1 MPGTMKSS
9 FLEKLLERA
18 PRVGAAELQT
28 HLTRLAEE
36 KGFLETLFNTLQE
49 GMTVLDGEGRLI
61 YWNRAAQR
69 LLNLP
74 DAIEPGTWPLS
85 RSLRGAD
92 WKSLLQEKKSSSG
105 SLEVSYPEHR
115 IYQYALVPLEEE
127 GDGPRHVAVFH
138 DATRERVEAK
148 SAVETGRAEALTM
161 LAAEVAHE
169 IGNPLNSL
177 HLQLQVMEKD
187 LRDLAGV
194 PGDKVR
200 ASLEVCRQEVRRLD
214 GLIARFL
221 RALRPQA
228 AQKQPESAERVL
240 EEGLAPLKA
249 ELQDRKILV
258 EKEVAP
264 GIGPV
269 PMDREQVQQA
279 IYNLGRNAMQ
289 AAGEQGLVRITLR
302 REGDFAVWEF
312 RDNGP
317 GIRPE
322 DLPHLGQPFYTT
334 KHGGTGLG
342 LMIVQRIAREHGG
355 DLQLQSMP
363 GKGTTARLRLPFS
376 EKRVHL
382 LEAKASEGD
391 S

>member
-1 MPGTMKSS
+1 MKSS

-61 YWNRAAQR
+61 YWNRSAQR

-115 IYQYALVPLEEE
+115 ILQYALVPLEEE

-187 LRDLAGV
+187 LRGV
-194 PGDKVR
+194 PGKSVDKVR
-200 ASLEVCRQEVRRLD
+200 LSLDACRQEVRRLD
-214 GLIARFL
+214 GLITRFL

-228 AQKQPESAERVL
+228 AQKHPESAERVL
-240 EEGLAPLKA
+240 EDGLAPLKS
-249 ELQDRKILV
+249 ELEDRKILV
-258 EKEVAP
+258 EKEVQP
-264 GIGPV
+264 GIGLV

-289 AAGEQGLVRITLR
+289 AAGEQGLVRISIR
-302 REGDFAVWEF
+302 RDGDFALWEF

-322 DLPHLGQPFYTT
+322 DLPHVGQPFFTT

-342 LMIVQRIAREHGG
+342 LMIVQRIARDHGG
-355 DLQLQSMP
+355 DLQLQSTP

-382 LEAKASEGD
+382 LEAKASGEVA
-391 S
+391 

>member
-1 MPGTMKSS
+1 MKSS

-36 KGFLETLFNTLQE
+36 KGFLETLFNTLHE
-49 GMTVLDGEGRLI
+49 GVVVLDGEGKLI

-74 DAIEPGTWPLS
+74 EALEAGTWSLG
-85 RSLRGAD
+85 RSLRGID
-92 WKSLLQEKKSSSG
+92 WRGLLQEQKSSSG
-105 SLEVSYPEHR
+105 SLEVSYPEAR
-115 IYQYALVPLEEE
+115 VLQYALVPLEDEA
-127 GDGPRHVAVFH
+127 GAGPRHVAVFH
-138 DATRERVEAK
+138 DATRERVEAR
-148 SAVETGRAEALTM
+148 SAVETGKAEALTL

-187 LRDLAGV
+187 LRNVPEKVAG
-194 PGDKVR
+194 DIR
-200 ASLEVCRQEVRRLD
+200 ASLAVCRQEVRRLD
-214 GLIARFL
+214 GLIAKFL
-221 RALRPQA
+221 RALRPQP
-228 AQKQPESAERVL
+228 AQKQPESAETVM

-249 ELQDRKILV
+249 EIHDRKILL
-258 EKEVAP
+258 EKEVQP

-289 AAGEQGLVRITLR
+289 AAGEQGIVRIALKR
-302 REGDFAVWEF
+302 DGDYAMWEF

-363 GKGTTARLRLPFS
+363 GKGTTARFRLPFS

-382 LEAKASEGD
+382 LEAKSSGVGV
-391 S
+391 

>member
-1 MPGTMKSS
+1 MKSS

-18 PRVGAAELQT
+18 PKVGAAELQT

-36 KGFLETLFNTLQE
+36 KGFLETLFNTLHE
-49 GMTVLDGEGRLI
+49 GVVVLDGEGKLI

-74 DAIEPGTWPLS
+74 ESLEAGTWSLS
-85 RSLRGAD
+85 RSLRGID
-92 WKSLLQEKKSSSG
+92 WRGLLQEQKSSSG
-105 SLEVSYPEHR
+105 SLEVSYPESR
-115 IYQYALVPLEEE
+115 ILQYALVPLEDET
-127 GDGPRHVAVFH
+127 GTGPRHVAVFH
-138 DATRERVEAK
+138 DATRERVEAR
-148 SAVETGRAEALTM
+148 SAVETGKAEALTL

-187 LRDLAGV
+187 LRKAPEKVAGEI
-194 PGDKVR
+194 R
-200 ASLEVCRQEVRRLD
+200 ASLDVCRQEVRRLD

-221 RALRPQA
+221 RALRPQP
-228 AQKQPESAERVL
+228 AQKQLASAEAVM

-249 ELQDRKILV
+249 EFLDRKILL
-258 EKEVAP
+258 EKEVQP

-289 AAGEQGLVRITLR
+289 AAGEQGIVRVALKKD
-302 REGDFAVWEF
+302 GDFAIWEF

-355 DLQLQSMP
+355 DLQLQSMS
-363 GKGTTARLRLPFS
+363 GKGTTARFRLPFS

-382 LEAKASEGD
+382 LEVKSPGVEI
-391 S
+391 

>member
-1 MPGTMKSS
+1 MKSS

-18 PRVGAAELQT
+18 PKVGAAELQT

-36 KGFLETLFNTLQE
+36 KGFLETLFNTLHE
-49 GMTVLDGEGRLI
+49 GVVVLDGEGKLI

-74 DAIEPGTWPLS
+74 ESLEAGTWSLS
-85 RSLRGAD
+85 RSLRGID
-92 WKSLLQEKKSSSG
+92 WRGLLQEQKSSSG
-105 SLEVSYPEHR
+105 SLEVSYPESR
-115 IYQYALVPLEEE
+115 ILQYALVPLEDET
-127 GDGPRHVAVFH
+127 GTGPRHVAVFH
-138 DATRERVEAK
+138 DATRERVEAR
-148 SAVETGRAEALTM
+148 SAVETGKAEALTL

-187 LRDLAGV
+187 LRKAPEKVAGEI
-194 PGDKVR
+194 R
-200 ASLEVCRQEVRRLD
+200 ASLDVCRQEVRRLD

-221 RALRPQA
+221 RALRPQP
-228 AQKQPESAERVL
+228 AQKQLASAEAVM

-249 ELQDRKILV
+249 EFLDRKILL
-258 EKEVAP
+258 EKEVQP

-289 AAGEQGLVRITLR
+289 VAGEQGIVRVALKKD
-302 REGDFAVWEF
+302 GDFAIWEF

-363 GKGTTARLRLPFS
+363 GKGTTARFRLPFS

-382 LEAKASEGD
+382 LEVKSPGVEI
-391 S
+391 

>member
-1 MPGTMKSS
+1 MKAS

-18 PRVGAAELQT
+18 PRVEPAELQT
-28 HLTRLAEE
+28 HLARLAEE

-49 GMTVLDGEGRLI
+49 GVTVLDEEGRLI

-74 DAIEPGTWPLS
+74 DSIEPGMWSLG
-85 RSLRGAD
+85 RSLRGAE

-105 SLEVSYPEHR
+105 SLEVSYPETR
-115 IYQYALVPLEEE
+115 ILQYALVPLAEEDV
-127 GDGPRHVAVFH
+127 GGGPRHVAVFH
-138 DATRERVEAK
+138 DATRERAEAR
-148 SAVETGRAEALTM
+148 SAVETGRAEALTL

-187 LRDLAGV
+187 LRGV
-194 PGDKVR
+194 SGKAVDKVR
-200 ASLEVCRQEVRRLD
+200 LSLEVCRQEVRRLD
-214 GLIARFL
+214 GLITRFL

-228 AQKQPESAERVL
+228 AQKHPESAERVL
-240 EEGLAPLKA
+240 DEGLAPLKA

-258 EKEVAP
+258 EKEVQP
-264 GIGPV
+264 GIGLV

-289 AAGEQGLVRITLR
+289 AAGEQGLMRISLR
-302 REGDFAVWEF
+302 RDGDFALWEF

-322 DLPHLGQPFYTT
+322 DLPHLGQPFFTT

-342 LMIVQRIAREHGG
+342 LMIVQRIARDHGG
-355 DLQLQSMP
+355 DLQLQSIP
-363 GKGTTARLRLPFS
+363 GKGTTARFRLPFS
-376 EKRVHL
+376 EKRVHF
-382 LEAKASEGD
+382 LEAKASPEAK
-391 S
+391 

>member
-1 MPGTMKSS
+1 MKAS

-18 PRVGAAELQT
+18 PRVGPAELQT

-49 GMTVLDGEGRLI
+49 GVTVLDGEGRLV
-61 YWNRAAQR
+61 YWNRAAAR

-74 DAIEPGTWPLS
+74 DAIEPGAWSLS

-92 WKSLLQEKKSSSG
+92 WKGLLQERKSSSG
-105 SLEVSYPEHR
+105 SLEVSYPEFR
-115 IYQYALVPLEEE
+115 ILQYALVPLEEDGE
-127 GDGPRHVAVFH
+127 GPRHVAVFH

-148 SAVETGRAEALTM
+148 SAVETSRAEALTL

-187 LRDLAGV
+187 LRKLAGK
-194 PGDKVR
+194 PADKVR
-200 ASLEVCRQEVRRLD
+200 ESLEVCRQEVRRLD
-214 GLIARFL
+214 GLIVRFL

-228 AQKQPESAERVL
+228 AQKLPESAERVL

-258 EKEVAP
+258 EKEVTP
-264 GIGPV
+264 GLGPV

-289 AAGEQGLVRITLR
+289 AAGEQGLVRITLK

-317 GIRPE
+317 GIRAE

-355 DLQLQSMP
+355 DLQLQSVP

-376 EKRVHL
+376 ERRVHL
-382 LEAKASEGD
+382 LEAKASGEA

>member
-1 MPGTMKSS
+1 MKSS

-28 HLTRLAEE
+28 HLSRLAEE

-74 DAIEPGTWPLS
+74 EGIEPGTWSLS
-85 RSLRGAD
+85 RSLRGPD
-92 WKSLLQEKKSSSG
+92 WKVFLQERKSSSG
-105 SLEVSYPEHR
+105 TLEVNYPEYR
-115 IYQYALVPLEEE
+115 ILQYALVPLEEE
-127 GDGPRHVAVFH
+127 GDGPRYVAVFH
-138 DATRERVEAK
+138 DATRERAEAR
-148 SAVETGRAEALTM
+148 SAVETGRAEALTL

-187 LRDLAGV
+187 LREA
-194 PGDKVR
+194 PGKSSEKIL

-214 GLIARFL
+214 GLIGRFL

-228 AQKQPESAERVL
+228 AQKQLESAERVL

-258 EKEVAP
+258 EKEVAK

-289 AAGEQGLVRITLR
+289 AAGEQGLVRIVLQK
-302 REGDFAVWEF
+302 EGEFVVWEF

-317 GIRPE
+317 GIRQE
-322 DLPHLGQPFYTT
+322 DLPHVGQPFFTT

-355 DLQLQSMP
+355 DLQLQSVP
-363 GKGTTARLRLPFS
+363 GKGTTARFRLPIS

-382 LEAKASEGD
+382 LEAKASEGLE
-391 S
+391 

>member
-1 MPGTMKSS
+1 
-9 FLEKLLERA
+9 
-18 PRVGAAELQT
+18 
-28 HLTRLAEE
+28 
-36 KGFLETLFNTLQE
+36 
-49 GMTVLDGEGRLI
+49 
-61 YWNRAAQR
+61 
-69 LLNLP
+69 
-74 DAIEPGTWPLS
+74 
-85 RSLRGAD
+85 
-92 WKSLLQEKKSSSG
+92 
-105 SLEVSYPEHR
+105 
-115 IYQYALVPLEEE
+115 
-127 GDGPRHVAVFH
+127 
-138 DATRERVEAK
+138 
-148 SAVETGRAEALTM
+148 
-161 LAAEVAHE
+161 VAHE

-187 LRDLAGV
+187 LRDRAGAA
-194 PGDKVR
+194 GDKVR

-317 GIRPE
+317 GIRQE
-322 DLPHLGQPFYTT
+322 DLPHLGQPFFTT

-355 DLQLQSMP
+355 DLQLQSVP
-363 GKGTTARLRLPFS
+363 GKGTTARFRLPIS

-382 LEAKASEGD
+382 LEAKASEEEG
-391 S
+391 

>member
-1 MPGTMKSS
+1 MKSS

-18 PRVGAAELQT
+18 PKVGAAELQT

-36 KGFLETLFNTLQE
+36 KGFLETLFNTLHE
-49 GMTVLDGEGRLI
+49 GVVVLDGEGKLI

-74 DAIEPGTWPLS
+74 ESLEAGTWSLS
-85 RSLRGAD
+85 RSLRGID
-92 WKSLLQEKKSSSG
+92 WRGLLQEQKSSSG
-105 SLEVSYPEHR
+105 SLEVSYPESR
-115 IYQYALVPLEEE
+115 ILQYALVPLEDET
-127 GDGPRHVAVFH
+127 GTGPRHVAVFH
-138 DATRERVEAK
+138 DATRERVEAR
-148 SAVETGRAEALTM
+148 SAVETGKAEALTL

-187 LRDLAGV
+187 LRKAPEKVAGEI
-194 PGDKVR
+194 R
-200 ASLEVCRQEVRRLD
+200 ASLDVCRQEVRRLD

-221 RALRPQA
+221 RALRPQP
-228 AQKQPESAERVL
+228 AQKQPASAEAVM

-249 ELQDRKILV
+249 EFLDRKILL
-258 EKEVAP
+258 EKEVQP

-289 AAGEQGLVRITLR
+289 AAGEQGIVRVALKR
-302 REGDFAVWEF
+302 DGDFAIWEF

-363 GKGTTARLRLPFS
+363 GKGTTARFRLPFS

-382 LEAKASEGD
+382 LEVKSSGVEI
-391 S
+391 

>member
-1 MPGTMKSS
+1 MKSS

-18 PRVGAAELQT
+18 PRVGPVELQT

-49 GMTVLDGEGRLI
+49 GVTVLDGEGKLI

-74 DAIEPGTWPLS
+74 DALEAGTWSLG

-92 WKSLLQEKKSSSG
+92 WKGLLQARKSAAG
-105 SLEVSYPEHR
+105 TLEVSYPEFR
-115 IYQYALVPLEEE
+115 VLQYTLVPLDDE
-127 GDGPRHVAVFH
+127 DGPRYVAVFH
-138 DATRERVEAK
+138 DATRERTEAQ
-148 SAVETGRAEALTM
+148 SAVETGRAEALTL

-187 LRDLAGV
+187 LRQV
-194 PGDKVR
+194 PGKGVESTR
-200 ASLEVCRQEVRRLD
+200 ASLEICRQEVRRLD
-214 GLIARFL
+214 GLIVRFL
-221 RALRPQA
+221 RALRPQT
-228 AQKQPESAERVL
+228 AQKHPESAERVL
-240 EEGLAPLKA
+240 EEGLAPLKL
-249 ELQDRKILV
+249 ELQDRKILL
-258 EKEVAP
+258 EKEVEP

-289 AAGEQGLVRITLR
+289 AAGEQGIVRVSLR
-302 REGDFAVWEF
+302 REGDSAVWEF

-317 GIRPE
+317 GIRHE

-355 DLQLQSMP
+355 DLELQSVP
-363 GKGTTARLRLPFS
+363 GKGTTVRFRLPFS

-382 LEAKASEGD
+382 LEAKASGEE

>member
-1 MPGTMKSS
+1 MKTS

-18 PRVGAAELQT
+18 PRVGSAELQT
-28 HLTRLAEE
+28 HLIRLAEE
-36 KGFLETLFNTLQE
+36 KGFLETLFNALQE
-49 GMTVLDGEGRLI
+49 GVTVLDDQGRLV
-61 YWNRAAQR
+61 YWNRAAER
-69 LLNLP
+69 LLTLP
-74 DAIEPGTWPLS
+74 ETLEPGAWSLG
-85 RSLRGAD
+85 RSLRGVD
-92 WKSLLQEKKSSSG
+92 WKGLLQERKSSSG
-105 SLEVSYPEHR
+105 SLEVSYPEFR
-115 IYQYALVPLEEE
+115 ILQYALVPLEQE
-127 GDGPRHVAVFH
+127 GREGAMHVAVFH
-138 DATRERVEAK
+138 DATRERTEART
-148 SAVETGRAEALTM
+148 AVETGRAEALTL

-187 LRDLAGV
+187 LRGA
-194 PGDKVR
+194 PGPAAEKVR
-200 ASLEVCRQEVRRLD
+200 VSLDLCRQEVRRLD

-228 AQKQPESAERVL
+228 AQKLPESVEKVL
-240 EEGLAPLKA
+240 EEGLAPLKV
-249 ELQDRKILV
+249 EMQDRKILL
-258 EKEVAP
+258 EKEMEKEM
-264 GIGPV
+264 GPV

-289 AAGEQGLVRITLR
+289 AAGEQGLVRVRIL

-355 DLQLQSMP
+355 DLQLQSIP
-363 GKGTTARLRLPFS
+363 GKGTTARFRLPFS

-382 LEAKASEGD
+382 LEAKASEEVQ
-391 S
+391 

>member
-1 MPGTMKSS
+1 MKTS

-18 PRVGAAELQT
+18 PRVGSAELQT
-28 HLTRLAEE
+28 HFVRLAEE
-36 KGFLETLFNTLQE
+36 KGFLETLFNALQE
-49 GMTVLDGEGRLI
+49 GVTVLDGEGRLI
-61 YWNRAAQR
+61 YWNRAAER
-69 LLNLP
+69 LLTLP
-74 DAIEPGTWPLS
+74 ETLEPGAWSLG
-85 RSLRGAD
+85 RSLRGVD
-92 WKSLLQEKKSSSG
+92 WKGLLQERKSSSG
-105 SLEVSYPEHR
+105 SLEVSYPDFR
-115 IYQYALVPLEEE
+115 ILQYALVPLEHE
-127 GDGPRHVAVFH
+127 GREGAMHVAVFH
-138 DATRERVEAK
+138 DATRERTEART
-148 SAVETGRAEALTM
+148 AVEIGRAEALTL

-177 HLQLQVMEKD
+177 HLQLQVIEKD
-187 LRDLAGV
+187 LRGT
-194 PGDKVR
+194 PGPAAEKVR
-200 ASLEVCRQEVRRLD
+200 VSLEVCRQEVRRLD

-228 AQKQPESAERVL
+228 AQKMPESVEKVL
-240 EEGLAPLKA
+240 EEGLAPLKV
-249 ELQDRKILV
+249 EMQDRKILL
-258 EKEVAP
+258 EKEVE
-264 GIGPV
+264 GGMGPV

-289 AAGEQGLVRITLR
+289 AAGEQGLVRVRIL

-355 DLQLQSMP
+355 DVQLQSVP
-363 GKGTTARLRLPFS
+363 GKGTTARFRLPFS

-382 LEAKASEGD
+382 LEVKASEEER
-391 S
+391 

>member
-1 MPGTMKSS
+1 MKAS

-18 PRVGAAELQT
+18 PRVGPVELQT

-49 GMTVLDGEGRLI
+49 GVTVLDGEGRLM

-74 DAIEPGTWPLS
+74 EAVEPGTWALG
-85 RSLRGAD
+85 RSLRGPD
-92 WKSLLQEKKSSSG
+92 WKGLLQEKKSSSG
-105 SLEVSYPEHR
+105 SLEVSYPEYR
-115 IYQYALVPLEEE
+115 ILQYALVPLDEEE

-138 DATRERVEAK
+138 DATRERAEAKTAVEA
-148 SAVETGRAEALTM
+148 GRAEALTL

-187 LRDLAGV
+187 LRKM
-194 PGDKVR
+194 PGKEANDVR
-200 ASLEVCRQEVRRLD
+200 SCLEVCRQEVRRLD
-214 GLIARFL
+214 GLISRFL

-228 AQKQPESAERVL
+228 VQKQPESAERVL
-240 EEGLAPLKA
+240 DDGLAPLKA

-258 EKEVAP
+258 EKEVEA
-264 GIGPV
+264 GLGLV

-289 AAGEQGLVRITLR
+289 AARKQGMIRIQLK

-334 KHGGTGLG
+334 RHGGTGLG

-355 DLQLQSMP
+355 DLQLQSVP
-363 GKGTTARLRLPFS
+363 GKGTTARFRLPCS
-376 EKRVHL
+376 EKQVHL
-382 LEAKASEGD
+382 LEAGASGGKK
-391 S
+391 

>member
-1 MPGTMKSS
+1 MKAS

-18 PRVGAAELQT
+18 PRVGPAELQA
-28 HLTRLAEE
+28 HFTRLAEE

-49 GMTVLDGEGRLI
+49 GVTVLDGDGRLI

-74 DAIEPGTWPLS
+74 DAVEPGVWSLG
-85 RSLRGAD
+85 RSLRGPD
-92 WKSLLQEKKSSSG
+92 WKSLLQERKSSSG
-105 SLEVSYPEHR
+105 FLEVSYPEFR
-115 IYQYALVPLEEE
+115 ILQYALVPLDEDE

-148 SAVETGRAEALTM
+148 SAVETGRAEALTL

-177 HLQLQVMEKD
+177 HLQLQLMEKD
-187 LRDLAGV
+187 LREVAGK
-194 PGDKVR
+194 PAEKVR
-200 ASLEVCRQEVRRLD
+200 ESLEVCRQEVRRLD

-221 RALRPQA
+221 RALRPQT
-228 AQKQPESAERVL
+228 AQKLPTSAERVL

-258 EKEVAP
+258 EKEVASD
-264 GIGPV
+264 IGPV
-269 PMDREQVQQA
+269 PVDREQVQQA

-289 AAGEQGLVRITLR
+289 AAGEQGLVRITLK
-302 REGDFAVWEF
+302 REGDFVVWEF

-317 GIRPE
+317 GIRAE

-355 DLQLQSMP
+355 DLQLQSVP
-363 GKGTTARLRLPFS
+363 GKGTTARFRLPLS
-376 EKRVHL
+376 DKRVHL
-382 LEAKASEGD
+382 LEAQASGGG

>member
-1 MPGTMKSS
+1 MKAS

-18 PRVGAAELQT
+18 PRVGPAELQT

-49 GMTVLDGEGRLI
+49 GVTVLDGEGRLI
-61 YWNRAAQR
+61 YWNRAAAR

-74 DAIEPGTWPLS
+74 DAVEPGTWPLN
-85 RSLRGAD
+85 RSLRGPD
-92 WKSLLQEKKSSSG
+92 WKSLLQEHKSSSG
-105 SLEVSYPEHR
+105 SLEVTYPEFR
-115 IYQYALVPLEEE
+115 ILQYALVPLEEDGE
-127 GDGPRHVAVFH
+127 GPRHVAVFH
-138 DATRERVEAK
+138 DATRDRIEAK
-148 SAVETGRAEALTM
+148 SAVETGRAEVLTL

-187 LRDLAGV
+187 LREVAGN
-194 PGDKVR
+194 PATKVR

-221 RALRPQA
+221 RALRPQS
-228 AQKQPESAERVL
+228 AQKSPESAERAL

-258 EKEVAP
+258 EKEVMP
-264 GIGPV
+264 GLGPV
-269 PMDREQVQQA
+269 PMDREQVHQA

-355 DLQLQSMP
+355 DLQLQSVP
-363 GKGTTARLRLPFS
+363 GKGTTARFRLPFS

-382 LEAKASEGD
+382 LEARASGEG

>member
-1 MPGTMKSS
+1 MKAS

-18 PRVGAAELQT
+18 PRVGPTELQT

-74 DAIEPGTWPLS
+74 ETVEPGTWPLS
-85 RSLRGAD
+85 RSLRGVD
-92 WKSLLQEKKSSSG
+92 WKNLLQERKSSSG
-105 SLEVSYPEHR
+105 SLEVNYPEHR
-115 IYQYALVPLEEE
+115 ILQYALVPLEVG

-138 DATRERVEAK
+138 DATRERVEAR
-148 SAVETGRAEALTM
+148 SAVETGRAEALTL

-187 LRDLAGV
+187 MHDLAGKV
-194 PGDKVR
+194 GEKVR
-200 ASLEVCRQEVRRLD
+200 ASLEACRQEVKRLD
-214 GLIARFL
+214 GLITRFL
-221 RALRPQA
+221 KALRPQA
-228 AQKQPESAERVL
+228 AQKQLEPAERVL
-240 EEGLAPLKA
+240 DEGLAPLKP
-249 ELQDRKILV
+249 ELQDRNILV

-264 GIGPV
+264 GVGLV

-289 AAGEQGLVRITLR
+289 AAGEQGIVRISLR

-322 DLPHLGQPFYTT
+322 DLPHLGQPYYTT

-355 DLQLQSMP
+355 DLQLQSVP

-382 LEAKASEGD
+382 LEAKASGEP

>member
-1 MPGTMKSS
+1 MKSS

-49 GMTVLDGEGRLI
+49 GMTVLDEEGKLV

-74 DAIEPGTWPLS
+74 DAIEPGTWLLS
-85 RSLRGAD
+85 RSLRGLD
-92 WKSLLQEKKSSSG
+92 WKGLLQERKSSSG
-105 SLEVSYPEHR
+105 SLEVTYPEYR
-115 IYQYALVPLEEE
+115 ILQYTLVPLEEE
-127 GDGPRHVAVFH
+127 GDGPRYVAVFH

-148 SAVETGRAEALTM
+148 SAVETGRAEALTI

-177 HLQLQVMEKD
+177 HLQLQVMERD
-187 LRDLAGV
+187 LRALAGKT
-194 PGDKVR
+194 GDKVR
-200 ASLEVCRQEVRRLD
+200 ESLQVCRQEVRRLD

-221 RALRPQA
+221 RALRPHA
-228 AQKQPESAERVL
+228 AQKLPESPERVL
-240 EEGLAPLKA
+240 EEGLAPLKV

-258 EKEVAP
+258 EKEIVP

-289 AAGEQGLVRITLR
+289 AAGEQGLVRIHLR

-312 RDNGP
+312 RDNGA

-355 DLQLQSMP
+355 DLQLQSVP
-363 GKGTTARLRLPFS
+363 GKGTTARFRLPFS

-382 LEAKASEGD
+382 LEAKASDGK

>member
-1 MPGTMKSS
+1 MKSS

-18 PRVGAAELQT
+18 PRVGPVELQT
-28 HLTRLAEE
+28 HLSRLAEE

-49 GMTVLDGEGRLI
+49 GVTVLDGEGKLV

-74 DAIEPGTWPLS
+74 EGLEAGTWSLG
-85 RSLRGAD
+85 RSLRGVD
-92 WKSLLQEKKSSSG
+92 WKLLLQARKSSAG
-105 SLEVSYPEHR
+105 TLEVSYPEYR
-115 IYQYALVPLEEE
+115 ILHYTLVPLEEK
-127 GDGPRHVAVFH
+127 DGPRHVAVFH
-138 DATRERVEAK
+138 DATRERVEAR
-148 SAVETGRAEALTM
+148 SAVETGRVEALTL

-187 LRDLAGV
+187 LRES
-194 PGDKVR
+194 PGKAMEPVR
-200 ASLEVCRQEVRRLD
+200 TSLEVCRQEVRRLD
-214 GLIARFL
+214 GLINRFL

-228 AQKQPESAERVL
+228 VQKQPESAERVL
-240 EEGLAPLKA
+240 EEGLAPLRM
-249 ELQDRKILV
+249 ELQDRKILL
-258 EKEVAP
+258 EKEVQP

-269 PMDREQVQQA
+269 PIDREQVQQA

-289 AAGEQGLVRITLR
+289 AAGEQGIVRISLR

-317 GIRPE
+317 GIRHE

-355 DLQLQSMP
+355 DLELQSVP
-363 GKGTTARLRLPFS
+363 GKGTTARFRLPFS
-376 EKRVHL
+376 DKRVHL
-382 LEAKASEGD
+382 LKAKASGEG

>member
-1 MPGTMKSS
+1 MKNS

-18 PRVGAAELQT
+18 PRVGAAELHT
-28 HLTRLAEE
+28 HFSRLAEE

-49 GMTVLDGEGRLI
+49 GVTVLDSAGRLI

-69 LLNLP
+69 LLHLP
-74 DAIEPGTWPLS
+74 EAIEPGTWSLQ
-85 RSLRGAD
+85 RSLRGVD
-92 WKSLLQEKKSSSG
+92 WRACLQERRSSSG
-105 SLEVSYPEHR
+105 TMEVNYPEHR
-115 IYQYALVPLEEE
+115 ILQYALVPLGE
-127 GDGPRHVAVFH
+127 GEGPKHVAVFH
-138 DATRERVEAK
+138 DATRERAEAK
-148 SAVETGRAEALTM
+148 SAVETGRAEALTL

-187 LRDLAGV
+187 LRNTTGRGLEKILG
-194 PGDKVR
+194 
-200 ASLEVCRQEVRRLD
+200 SLEVCRQEVKRLD
-214 GLIARFL
+214 GLVARFL
-221 RALRPQA
+221 KALRPQA
-228 AQKQPESAERVL
+228 TQKKPDSAELVL
-240 EEGLAPLKA
+240 EEGLAPLQA
-249 ELQDRKILV
+249 ELQDRKIWV

-269 PMDREQVQQA
+269 PMDRDQVQQA

-289 AAGEQGLVRITLR
+289 AAGEQGLVRIGLQK
-302 REGDFAVWEF
+302 EGDYVVWEF

-317 GIRPE
+317 GIRQE
-322 DLPHLGQPFYTT
+322 DLVHVGQPFFTT

-355 DLQLQSMP
+355 DLQIQSMP
-363 GKGTTARLRLPFS
+363 GKGTTARFRLPVS

-382 LEAKASEGD
+382 LEGKGAEAKA
-391 S
+391 

>member
-1 MPGTMKSS
+1 M
-9 FLEKLLERA
+9 
-18 PRVGAAELQT
+18 GAAELQT

-49 GMTVLDGEGRLI
+49 GITVLDGEGRLI
-61 YWNRAAQR
+61 YWNRAASR
-69 LLNLP
+69 LLSLP
-74 DAIEPGTWPLS
+74 EELEAGAWSLS
-85 RSLRGAD
+85 RSLRGVD
-92 WKSLLQEKKSSSG
+92 WKSLLQERKSSSG
-105 SLEVSYPEHR
+105 TLEVSYPEFR
-115 IYQYALVPLEEE
+115 VLQYALVPLEQE
-127 GDGPRHVAVFH
+127 GRDGPRHVAVFH
-138 DATRERVEAK
+138 DVTRERTEART
-148 SAVETGRAEALTM
+148 AMETGRAEALTL

-187 LRDLAGV
+187 LRDA
-194 PGDKVR
+194 PGREASKIR
-200 ASLEVCRQEVRRLD
+200 ASLEICRQEIRRLD
-214 GLIARFL
+214 GLISRFL
-221 RALRPQA
+221 KALRPQA
-228 AQKQPESAERVL
+228 VQKQPESAERVL
-240 EEGLAPLKA
+240 EEGLAPLRM
-249 ELQDRKILV
+249 EMLDRKILL
-258 EKEVAP
+258 EKEVGG

-289 AAGEQGLVRITLR
+289 AAGEQGIVRIRLR

-322 DLPHLGQPFYTT
+322 DLPQLGQPFYTT

-355 DLQLQSMP
+355 DLQLQSVP
-363 GKGTTARLRLPFS
+363 GKGTSARFRLPFS

-382 LEAKASEGD
+382 LAATASEEGA
-391 S
+391 

>member
-1 MPGTMKSS
+1 MKTS

-18 PRVGAAELQT
+18 PRVGAVELQT
-28 HLTRLAEE
+28 HLARLAEE

-49 GMTVLDGEGRLI
+49 GVTVLDGEGRLI

-69 LLNLP
+69 LLHLP
-74 DAIEPGTWPLS
+74 ESLEAGAWPLA
-85 RSLRGAD
+85 RSLRGTD
-92 WKSLLQEKKSSSG
+92 WKGLLQERKSSSG
-105 SLEVSYPEHR
+105 TLEVSYPEYR
-115 IYQYALVPLEEE
+115 ILQYALVPLEEEE

-138 DATRERVEAK
+138 DATRERAEAR
-148 SAVETGRAEALTM
+148 SAVETGRAEALTL

-187 LRDLAGV
+187 LRDV
-194 PGDKVR
+194 PGGPSEKIR
-200 ASLEVCRQEVRRLD
+200 ASLEICRQEVRRLD

-228 AQKQPESAERVL
+228 AQKQPESAEKVL
-240 EEGLAPLKA
+240 EEGLAPLKM

-258 EKEVAP
+258 EKEVTP

-289 AAGEQGLVRITLR
+289 AAGEQGLVRISLL

-317 GIRPE
+317 GIRQE
-322 DLPHLGQPFYTT
+322 DLPHLGQPFFTT

-355 DLQLQSMP
+355 DLQLQSVP
-363 GKGTTARLRLPFS
+363 GKGTTARFRLPFS

-382 LEAKASEGD
+382 LAAKASGEI

>member
-1 MPGTMKSS
+1 MKSS

-36 KGFLETLFNTLQE
+36 KGFLETLFNTLHE
-49 GMTVLDGEGRLI
+49 GVVVLDGEGKLI

-74 DAIEPGTWPLS
+74 EALEAGTWSLG
-85 RSLRGAD
+85 RSLRGID
-92 WKSLLQEKKSSSG
+92 WRGLLQEQKSSSG
-105 SLEVSYPEHR
+105 SLEVSYPEAR
-115 IYQYALVPLEEE
+115 VLQYALVPLEDEA
-127 GDGPRHVAVFH
+127 GAGPRHVAVFH
-138 DATRERVEAK
+138 DATRERVEAR
-148 SAVETGRAEALTM
+148 SAVETGKAEALTL

-187 LRDLAGV
+187 LRNVPEKVAG
-194 PGDKVR
+194 DIR
-200 ASLEVCRQEVRRLD
+200 ASLAVCRQEVRRLD
-214 GLIARFL
+214 GLIAKFL
-221 RALRPQA
+221 RALRPQP
-228 AQKQPESAERVL
+228 AQKQPESAETVM

-249 ELQDRKILV
+249 EIYDRKILL
-258 EKEVAP
+258 EKEVQP

-289 AAGEQGLVRITLR
+289 AAGEQGIVRIALKR
-302 REGDFAVWEF
+302 DGDYAMWEF

-363 GKGTTARLRLPFS
+363 GKGTTARFRLPFS

-382 LEAKASEGD
+382 LEAKSSGVGV
-391 S
+391 

>member
-1 MPGTMKSS
+1 MKSS

-18 PRVGAAELQT
+18 PRVGAVELQT

-49 GMTVLDGEGRLI
+49 GVTVLDGEGKLI

-74 DAIEPGTWPLS
+74 DALEAGTWSLG

-92 WKSLLQEKKSSSG
+92 WKGLLQARKSAAG
-105 SLEVSYPEHR
+105 TLEVSYPEFR
-115 IYQYALVPLEEE
+115 ILQYTLVPLEDE
-127 GDGPRHVAVFH
+127 DGPRHVAVFH
-138 DATRERVEAK
+138 DATRERTEAQ
-148 SAVETGRAEALTM
+148 SAVETGRAEALTL

-187 LRDLAGV
+187 LRGT
-194 PGDKVR
+194 PGKATDPLR
-200 ASLEVCRQEVRRLD
+200 ASLEICRQEVRRLD

-228 AQKQPESAERVL
+228 AQKHPESAERVL
-240 EEGLAPLKA
+240 EEGLAPLKL
-249 ELQDRKILV
+249 ELQDRKILL
-258 EKEVAP
+258 EKEVEP
-264 GIGPV
+264 GIGPI

-289 AAGEQGLVRITLR
+289 AAGEQGIVRVSLR
-302 REGDFAVWEF
+302 REGDSAVWEF

-317 GIRPE
+317 GIRHE

-355 DLQLQSMP
+355 DLELQSVP
-363 GKGTTARLRLPFS
+363 GKGTTVRFRLPFS

-382 LEAKASEGD
+382 LEAKASGEE

>member
-1 MPGTMKSS
+1 MKSS

-18 PRVGAAELQT
+18 PKVGAAELQT

-36 KGFLETLFNTLQE
+36 KGFLETLFNTLHE
-49 GMTVLDGEGRLI
+49 GVVVLDGEGKLI

-74 DAIEPGTWPLS
+74 ESLEAGTWSLS
-85 RSLRGAD
+85 RSLRGID
-92 WKSLLQEKKSSSG
+92 WRGLLQEQKSSSG
-105 SLEVSYPEHR
+105 SLEVSYPESR
-115 IYQYALVPLEEE
+115 ILQYALVPLEDET
-127 GDGPRHVAVFH
+127 GTGPRHVAVFH
-138 DATRERVEAK
+138 DATRERVEAR
-148 SAVETGRAEALTM
+148 SAVETGKAEALTL

-187 LRDLAGV
+187 LRKAPEKVAGEI
-194 PGDKVR
+194 R
-200 ASLEVCRQEVRRLD
+200 ASLDVCRQEVRRLD

-221 RALRPQA
+221 RALRPQP
-228 AQKQPESAERVL
+228 AQKQPASAEAVM

-249 ELQDRKILV
+249 EFLDRKILL
-258 EKEVAP
+258 EKEVQP

-289 AAGEQGLVRITLR
+289 AAGEQGIVRVALKR
-302 REGDFAVWEF
+302 DGDFAIWEF

-363 GKGTTARLRLPFS
+363 GKGTTARFRLPFS

-382 LEAKASEGD
+382 LEVKSPGVEI
-391 S
+391 